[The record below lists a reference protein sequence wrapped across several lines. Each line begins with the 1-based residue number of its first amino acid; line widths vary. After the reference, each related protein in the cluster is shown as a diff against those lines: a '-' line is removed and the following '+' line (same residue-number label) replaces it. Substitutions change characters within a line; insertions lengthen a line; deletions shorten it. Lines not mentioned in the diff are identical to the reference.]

1 MPLRPNGQNDKNS
14 PSKKN
19 GRSHK
24 TKKKAGRT
32 TEWKNRPSKKK
43 RALKIKQN
51 EGHSPSKTDEQKG
64 ALHSNK
70 PTVPTSSKLNLYWFY
85 FSPLSNLVLSN
96 SCQLLVIF
104 HIGFFRNIIATYY
117 DTLPYSLSIIFFYH
131 MMFLMVLTFSITPKF
146 IHDMT
151 CFHWP
156 IP

>member
-19 GRSHK
+19 GRSH
-24 TKKKAGRT
+24 TKKKRAAEQRNEKT
-32 TEWKNRPSKKK
+32 ALQKK

-85 FSPLSNLVLSN
+85 FSPLSNLVLSY

-117 DTLPYSLSIIFFYH
+117 DTLPYSLSIIFFCH

>member
-24 TKKKAGRT
+24 KKQKGRPNNGM
-32 TEWKNRPSKKK
+32 KKPPFKKK

-70 PTVPTSSKLNLYWFY
+70 PTVPTSSKLTLYWFY
-85 FSPLSNLVLSN
+85 FSPLSNLVLSY

-117 DTLPYSLSIIFFYH
+117 DTLPYSLSIIFFCH

-151 CFHWP
+151 CFH
-156 IP
+156 

>member
-1 MPLRPNGQNDKNS
+1 MPLRPNGQNDKNN

-24 TKKKAGRT
+24 KKNKGGRT

-43 RALKIKQN
+43 ALKIKQN

-85 FSPLSNLVLSN
+85 FSPLSNLVLSY

-117 DTLPYSLSIIFFYH
+117 DTLPYSLSIIFFCH

>member
-19 GRSHK
+19 GRSH
-24 TKKKAGRT
+24 TKKKKAAEQRNEKT
-32 TEWKNRPSKKK
+32 ALQKK

-85 FSPLSNLVLSN
+85 FSPLSNLVLSYC
-96 SCQLLVIF
+96 CQLLVIF

-117 DTLPYSLSIIFFYH
+117 DTLPYSLSIIFFCH

-151 CFHWP
+151 CFH
-156 IP
+156 